1 MDSAGLRIKEDRS
14 VVINPFP
21 FESNG
26 GEEKLALSFS
36 VHAPVHKIKPD
47 PIHRILLKEVDVYF
61 DQEM

>member
-21 FESNG
+21 LQSSR
-26 GEEKLALSFS
+26 GEEKLGLSFS
-36 VHAPVHKIKPD
+36 VHTPVHKIKPD
-47 PIHRILLKEVDVYF
+47 PIHHILLKEVDVYF